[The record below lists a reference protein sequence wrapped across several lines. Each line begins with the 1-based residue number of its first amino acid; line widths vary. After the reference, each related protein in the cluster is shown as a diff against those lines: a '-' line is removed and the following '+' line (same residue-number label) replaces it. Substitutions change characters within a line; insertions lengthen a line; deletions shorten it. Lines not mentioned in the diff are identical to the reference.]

1 MDDSVLYEIHQNF
14 GHNIGRDDQ
23 LDIVWEKAT
32 KEEEEGVDT
41 TEAISQA
48 EQRTKKKIDA
58 LSSKATTTQ

>member
-32 KEEEEGVDT
+32 KEEEGVDT